1 MRAAREEG
9 VAVHVMQL
17 VAEGDVVRSAD
28 GAWGE
33 EGEARKG
40 DEEEKEGE
48 ARKGDEDEK
57 EGEGGKQGEGGEEC
71 EAAEE
76 IGEGEEDRTT
86 RRKPRLLTSAA
97 RLQRGSSKRWARRT
111 RLVTS
116 GWRVPG
122 SLRL

>member
-9 VAVHVMQL
+9 VAVQVMQL

-40 DEEEKEGE
+40 DEE
-48 ARKGDEDEK
+48 EK